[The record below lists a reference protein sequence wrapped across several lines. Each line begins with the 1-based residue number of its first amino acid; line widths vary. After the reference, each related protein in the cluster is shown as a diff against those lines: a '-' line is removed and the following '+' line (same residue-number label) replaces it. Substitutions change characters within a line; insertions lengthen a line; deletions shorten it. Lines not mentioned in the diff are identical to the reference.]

1 MGLNLPLR
9 SSVKLRETILR
20 NRRRINR
27 AEKKN
32 DKKNKEK
39 SDVEA
44 QATKR
49 EVFGKE
55 INKFFHSSKVQ
66 NDYKIKPTLNRN

>member
-1 MGLNLPLR
+1 MGLNLPFR

-27 AEKKN
+27 AEKN
-32 DKKNKEK
+32 DKENKEK

-49 EVFGKE
+49 KVFGKK

>member
-20 NRRRINR
+20 NRRRINL
-27 AEKKN
+27 AEKN

-39 SDVEA
+39 PDVEA

-49 EVFGKE
+49 KVFGKE
-55 INKFFHSSKVQ
+55 FNKFFHSSKVQ
-66 NDYKIKPTLNRN
+66 NDYKIKPIPNKN